1 MRKRAD
7 RRKEPMKMD
16 LGKNVSSYLGKK
28 TALLKQYL
36 SVTAEFMDALKQK
49 RSAMSEPFIL
59 KRQSL
64 IQEIEALDRSFEAR
78 GGPSSKWP
86 SDLSGI
92 DREAIRESLGSMRGV
107 LAELGSRD
115 NILNSLAKEEGDS
128 LRGELL
134 RLRAGRS
141 AAQGYSR
148 ARGSEPRFLDTRK

>member
-1 MRKRAD
+1 
-7 RRKEPMKMD
+7 MKMD

-28 TALLKQYL
+28 TVLLKQYL
-36 SVTAEFMDALKQK
+36 SVTAEITDALKQK

-59 KRQSL
+59 RRQSL
-64 IQEIEALDRSFEAR
+64 IQEIEALDRSFDAR
-78 GGPSSKWP
+78 VGPSSQWP
-86 SDLSGI
+86 PDLSGI
-92 DREAIRESLGSMRGV
+92 DREAIRESLDSMRRV

-148 ARGSEPRFLDTRK
+148 ACGPGPRFLDTRK